1 MAGYSGTPLLG
12 KIGVK
17 PGHRIYLDNVP
28 DTLDLDWPSD
38 VTVLCRITGAPV
50 DIAWTF
56 CPNRSRLVERLD
68 RLVAHVVT
76 DGMLWVS
83 WPKKSSGLRS
93 DLDENIVRDLGL
105 AAGVVDVKVAAVDET
120 WSGLKFVRRLKD
132 R

>member
-28 DTLDLDWPSD
+28 DTLELDWPID
-38 VTVLCRITGAPV
+38 VTVLRRISGAPV

-56 CPNRSRLVERLD
+56 CPSRSRLVERLD

-76 DGMLWVS
+76 DGMVWVS
-83 WPKKSSGLRS
+83 WPKKNSGLAS
-93 DLDENIVRDLGL
+93 DLNENIVRDLGL